1 MTRNVY
7 PHSILIR
14 ITHDY
19 MPSHSIYH
27 PERTHVHLIIV
38 AAIKL
43 H

>member
-14 ITHDY
+14 ITHDC
-19 MPSHSIYH
+19 MTAHSIYH

-38 AAIKL
+38 TTIKM